1 MNLDTVHKLSDKT
14 QVFRTQQRQPYE
26 LADGSKATGN
36 RCNSSLPSQRLHPY
50 SSSHPCMH
58 ISNNNDWEIS
68 EELRLRELEEVKA
81 RAAQMEKTMRWWSD
95 CTANWREKWTK
106 VRAERNKA
114 REEGRQLRIKL
125 ETTMKELSAL
135 KKLNQDLLSEKEEW
149 ETEVTWKKKPSFSEV
164 PCMSEKGYPLVCLE
178 QGPVKDVIKFVVQE
192 THKDVEITESTLR
205 KNQGMRFNLRLPDSF
220 SPGIYLENPRQRLNN
235 IVLPPE
241 NELIHVSALQ
251 LDESQKI
258 LKKEREMHFFL
269 EKEVE
274 KLDSDLS
281 QWKLKYEEM
290 QQSKQESLKQLN
302 ILHDLHQNEVERN
315 FENIEDETGART
327 HVDRK
332 IRELRAELERLQS
345 ENTSE
350 WRKREILETEKQG
363 LERENRQLKAQV
375 KEIQELLD
383 KRNKQTASNLGS
395 DFKTAQRELLEK
407 NKELTDLQHAHNKL
421 NKQYHDKVAE
431 LTHANNRVEQ
441 HEAEVKKL
449 RIRVEDLKRGLNQA
463 ENKLDDSL
471 SQIRKLQRS
480 LDEQT
485 EANDNLQV
493 RLNHLKSRLKRQQ
506 NVSSGFGIKQSST
519 YDAGDSTETVSKDEG
534 GQHAS

>member
-290 QQSKQESLKQLN
+290 QQSKQESLKQL
-302 ILHDLHQNEVERN
+302 
-315 FENIEDETGART
+315 
-327 HVDRK
+327 
-332 IRELRAELERLQS
+332 ERLQS